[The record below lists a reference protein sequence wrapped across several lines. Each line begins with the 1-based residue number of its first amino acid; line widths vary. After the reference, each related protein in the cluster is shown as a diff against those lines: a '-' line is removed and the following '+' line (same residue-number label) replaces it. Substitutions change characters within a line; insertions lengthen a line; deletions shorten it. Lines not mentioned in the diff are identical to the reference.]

1 MQFTHIHIG
10 SSANVFSNCYPR
22 VLFLQLLQ
30 PMHPAKTMK
39 AMKQLAPSPREFRIF
54 VQQMIGAPCW
64 SFDVEAGDTIASV
77 KAKIQRDS
85 GARLPWTPAEQRLVF
100 AGTQLEDDRTL
111 SDYNIKNNSA
121 IELSWKAY
129 IASGSGLRLAR
140 ERSRSPPRDMQIF
153 VKPGRFK
160 KFTLNV
166 EVNDTIDNVKDKIE
180 DKTGMP
186 KAVIHGLTL
195 WRGGQQCKTGNME
208 SHRSL
213 TSFGVQQ
220 GDTIKMRLS
229 ADDMVSLET

>member
-1 MQFTHIHIG
+1 M
-10 SSANVFSNCYPR
+10 APKAK
-22 VLFLQLLQ
+22 
-30 PMHPAKTMK
+30 MKTMK
-39 AMKQLAPSPREFRIF
+39 AMKQLAPSPGGLFRIF
-54 VQQMIGAPCW
+54 VQPVIGAPFWC
-64 SFDVEAGDTIASV
+64 FDVEAGDTIASL
-77 KAKIQRDS
+77 KAKIQRHY
-85 GARLPWTPAEQRLVF
+85 GARLPWNPADQRLVF

-111 SDYNIKNNSA
+111 SDYNIKNKSL

-140 ERSRSPPRDMQIF
+140 DSPPRDMQIF

-160 KFTLNV
+160 IFTINV
-166 EVNDTIDNVKDKIE
+166 EVNDTIAHVKDKIE
-180 DKTGMP
+180 DKTEIP

-229 ADDMVSLET
+229 ADDMVPRLEFFERDGQAKGGVL